1 MKINKKDISHSIIRS
16 KLIPSEKVICGFT
29 TRNGGVSSP
38 PFDSL
43 NVGYHTSDNTL
54 NIRENRRIVYSYLEV
69 EKTNV
74 ALMEQVHGKKISI
87 VETGGIFPA
96 TDGLITS
103 KPGVM
108 LAVIVADC
116 IPLLLFDSA
125 HNGIGAIHCGWR
137 SITAGTAEKAL
148 KKMIE
153 EFGTQPENVIAAM
166 GPSAGPCCYETGEDT
181 AMLFRSTSA
190 IKRGG
195 EIYID
200 LKVEL
205 KDHLLMVGLNSRNIE
220 IFPDCTICNEKL
232 YFSHRRNNVSSGR
245 MMGYIMIK

>member
-1 MKINKKDISHSIIRS
+1 MNKKSIRPLIIRS
-16 KLIPSEKVICGFT
+16 NLILPKRVICGFT
-29 TRNGGVSSP
+29 TRNGGISPP

-43 NVGYHTSDNTL
+43 NVGSHTSDDPL
-54 NIRENRRIVYSYLEV
+54 NIRENRRIVYNYLEV
-69 EKTNV
+69 EETHV
-74 ALMEQVHGKKISI
+74 ALMEQVHGKNISI

-103 KPGVM
+103 TSGVM

-116 IPLLLFDSA
+116 IPLLLFDPV
-125 HNGIGAIHCGWR
+125 HNVIGALHCGWR
-137 SITAGTAEKAL
+137 SITAGAAEKTL
-148 KKMIE
+148 KIMIK

-181 AMLFRSTSA
+181 AELFRSASV
-190 IKRGG
+190 IRRDGG
-195 EIYID
+195 IYID

-205 KDHLLMVGLNSRNIE
+205 KNRLLMVGLNSRNIE

-232 YFSHRRNNVSSGR
+232 YLSHRRNNVNSGR